1 MRNPFDQIPPV
12 LTDAAEEDK
21 KIFYAAI
28 VGAKGKDRMR
38 MIAAFCDRYGEPPH
52 LPQEPSR
59 DSRLFESKI

>member
-1 MRNPFDQIPPV
+1 MRNPFDQVLPV

-52 LPQEPSR
+52 LPQEQSR
-59 DSRLFESKI
+59 QTQKFRG